1 MEDKTR
7 TTTAKEIN
15 GILYIVETRE
25 SDSAKETAY
34 TKVKKLILNHI
45 PDTAELSES
54 TQKVF
59 LN

>member
-1 MEDKTR
+1 MDDKKR
-7 TTTAKEIN
+7 TTTVKEI
-15 GILYIVETRE
+15 GGTLYIVESRE

-45 PDTAELSES
+45 SDSTELSES
-54 TQKVF
+54 TQKVI